1 MEGVN
6 QRRKCILQN
15 IPKARAGKAG
25 RWREQRPAEE
35 VGRRGDA
42 ELAGP
47 DPKREFKGKYIIE
60 FQRLLKFWQDFEN
73 FYKKI

>member
-1 MEGVN
+1 
-6 QRRKCILQN
+6 
-15 IPKARAGKAG
+15 
-25 RWREQRPAEE
+25 